1 MSVEVGDG
9 GSGAG
14 GVSLTLALRPRIEAL
29 MAKLAEGSAE
39 SALSDWS
46 FSNLFLFRQAHA
58 WRFVDGPWPHLSGRT
73 YDGMRHVFA
82 LFPLHEAPGAALE
95 QLLQGHEGFFPLS
108 APQARRLDPSVFETV
123 ALRDDADYLYPVSH
137 FLHYRGG
144 ALRKK
149 RNLVAQLLD
158 AHRVEILPYGP
169 ALRAEAEGVLQ
180 AWLADKGKTAGDA
193 DDGACREALAWAA
206 ELGLQGWLLRADS
219 EPAGFV
225 LGQALQPG
233 VDVIRFAKGL
243 GRFKG
248 VPQALFQH
256 YARHRAATAEPPL
269 RWLNFE
275 QDLGLPNFR
284 RTKMSYAPAA
294 LLDKHRA
301 WWRHGAPAAT
311 GRKTPSGQ
319 SA

>member
-1 MSVEVGDG
+1 
-9 GSGAG
+9 
-14 GVSLTLALRPRIEAL
+14 
-29 MAKLAEGSAE
+29 
-39 SALSDWS
+39 
-46 FSNLFLFRQAHA
+46 
-58 WRFVDGPWPHLSGRT
+58 
-73 YDGMRHVFA
+73 
-82 LFPLHEAPGAALE
+82 
-95 QLLQGHEGFFPLS
+95 
-108 APQARRLDPSVFETV
+108 
-123 ALRDDADYLYPVSH
+123 
-137 FLHYRGG
+137 
-144 ALRKK
+144 
-149 RNLVAQLLD
+149 
-158 AHRVEILPYGP
+158 
-169 ALRAEAEGVLQ
+169 LRAEAEGVLQ

-206 ELGLQGWLLRADS
+206 ELGLQGWLLRADN

-243 GRFKG
+243 RRFQG

-256 YARHRAATAEPPL
+256 YARHRAATAQPPL
-269 RWLNFE
+269 KWLNFE

-301 WWRHGAPAAT
+301 WWRHGALAAT